1 MTQHLP
7 SSTPPAKPKD
17 RSVLAIVLAV
27 LLHILIAIIIYFTVF
42 DSNDSKSTDSTSALE
57 QSESP
62 SVVETIEKS
71 PLSASGETVTAD
83 TTDTKAEEATT
94 QSGAIS
100 KQAASDNAKTATAT
114 NNTVA
119 TKNTAAIET
128 AAIKKPSSTQNNASK
143 TNDNLRA
150 EQALS
155 DENQTRL
162 KSAIDNQ
169 DSTPEYTLKKTKEYD
184 ALDTEIDK
192 DSEQMAK
199 LIDEVKK
206 RNQQQIEQQ
215 RTNTLGSQPIPNPA
229 PKPSTVPSEQRSQ
242 TKTDATSSP
251 SNGDY
256 PITPIKPLGE

>member
-1 MTQHLP
+1 MWGPKTMTQRLP
-7 SSTPPAKPKD
+7 SPTPPAKPRD
-17 RSVLAIVLAV
+17 RSVLAIMLAV
-27 LLHILIAIIIYFTVF
+27 LLHISIAIIIYFTIF
-42 DSNDSKSTDSTSALE
+42 DDNTSKSADSTSTRE
-57 QSESP
+57 NSESP
-62 SVVETIEKS
+62 SIVETIEKP
-71 PLSASGETVTAD
+71 PLSTSDETVTAE
-83 TTDTKAEEATT
+83 TKEKEATT

-100 KQAASDNAKTATAT
+100 KQVSSDNAKTATAT

-155 DENQTRL
+155 DDNQTRL

-215 RTNTLGSQPIPNPA
+215 QTNTLGVKPA
-229 PKPSTVPSEQRSQ
+229 AVNSEQRSQ
-242 TKTDATSSP
+242 TKTGATSSP

-256 PITPIKPLGE
+256 PITPIKPLSE

>member
-42 DSNDSKSTDSTSALE
+42 DDHNSKSTDSTSALE

-62 SVVETIEKS
+62 SVVETIEKPPS
-71 PLSASGETVTAD
+71 SASDETVTAD
-83 TTDTKAEEATT
+83 NKEEEATT

-100 KQAASDNAKTATAT
+100 KQVSSDHTKTAAAT

-150 EQALS
+150 EPALS
-155 DENQTRL
+155 NENQTRL

-215 RTNTLGSQPIPNPA
+215 RTNTLGSQPIPNPV

>member
-1 MTQHLP
+1 MTQRLP
-7 SSTPPAKPKD
+7 SPTPPTKPKD
-17 RSVLAIVLAV
+17 RSMLAIVLAV

-42 DSNDSKSTDSTSALE
+42 DDNTSKSTDSTSVLE
-57 QSESP
+57 SSESL
-62 SVVETIEKS
+62 SIVETIEKP
-71 PLSASGETVTAD
+71 PLSASDETVTAD
-83 TTDTKAEEATT
+83 TKEKATT

-100 KQAASDNAKTATAT
+100 KQASSDNAKTAAVT
-114 NNTVA
+114 NNNVA
-119 TKNTAAIET
+119 TKSTATKNT
-128 AAIKKPSSTQNNASK
+128 AAIKKPSSTQNNTPK

-162 KSAIDNQ
+162 KSTIDNQ
-169 DSTPEYTLKKTKEYD
+169 DSTPEYTLKKTKEYES
-184 ALDTEIDK
+184 LDTEIDK

-215 RTNTLGSQPIPNPA
+215 RTNTLGSQSIPNSV
-229 PKPSTVPSEQRSQ
+229 PKPAAVTSEQQPQS
-242 TKTDATSSP
+242 KTDTTSPP

-256 PITPIKPLGE
+256 PITPIKPLTK

>member
-62 SVVETIEKS
+62 SVVETIEKP
-71 PLSASGETVTAD
+71 PLSASDETVTAD
-83 TTDTKAEEATT
+83 NKAEEATT

-100 KQAASDNAKTATAT
+100 KQVSSDHTKTAAAT